1 MKSQLWAYLLRN
13 PRTTGSLL
21 PSSACLA
28 RAMAQEAQGAERVL
42 ELGAG
47 TGPVTQALLHL
58 YPATLVHSVELQP
71 QLAALL
77 QERFAGLHVTQGCA
91 LQALSQ
97 APANQRIV
105 VVSSLPFRSLP
116 LAFRER
122 FAAELQAFLARNP
135 QAWLVQFTYQP
146 RAPFKA
152 PAGWG
157 WSRGPLVLGNLPPA
171 RVWCLRPSPSKA

>member
-21 PSSACLA
+21 PSSALLA
-28 RAMAQEAQGAERVL
+28 RAMVQAAEGADQVL

-47 TGPVTQALLHL
+47 TGPVTQALLQR
-58 YPATLVHSVELQP
+58 YAPSQMHSVELQP

-77 QERFAGLHVTQGCA
+77 RERFAGLRVTQGCA
-91 LQALSQ
+91 VQALQQTPGS
-97 APANQRIV
+97 PRTV

-116 LAFRER
+116 QDFRQR
-122 FAAELQAFLARNP
+122 FAQALQDFLARNP

-146 RAPFKA
+146 RAPFK
-152 PAGWG
+152 PPQGWV
-157 WSRGPLVLGNLPPA
+157 WHRGPLVLGNVPPA
-171 RVWCLRPSPSKA
+171 RVWCLRPQANKP